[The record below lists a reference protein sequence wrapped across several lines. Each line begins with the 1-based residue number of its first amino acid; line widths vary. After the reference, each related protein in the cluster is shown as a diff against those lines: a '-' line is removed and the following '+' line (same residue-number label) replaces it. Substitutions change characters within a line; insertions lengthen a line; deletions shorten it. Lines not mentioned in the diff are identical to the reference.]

1 MKTLK
6 IGPFL
11 IFLILGLTAHWS
23 DCMGQNEKP
32 KAKNNSALG
41 IKQFHPKPATALQPL
56 SLDGVVIIQAGNY
69 DTNIPDSL
77 QFHKVRKWILWR
89 MIAEVERGRSCD
101 SLQRYQADLIQK
113 DTQLINRQDSLLE
126 LRKKEILAL
135 NQSLSVTNDLYV
147 NEIAKE
153 RLQKK
158 QVRKWKTISIVSA
171 GVLIAHFIFHQ

>member
-1 MKTLK
+1 
-6 IGPFL
+6 
-11 IFLILGLTAHWS
+11 
-23 DCMGQNEKP
+23 
-32 KAKNNSALG
+32 
-41 IKQFHPKPATALQPL
+41 
-56 SLDGVVIIQAGNY
+56 
-69 DTNIPDSL
+69 
-77 QFHKVRKWILWR
+77 
-89 MIAEVERGRSCD
+89 MIAEVEMGRSCD

-158 QVRKWKTISIVSA
+158 QVRRWKTISVVSA

>member
-1 MKTLK
+1 M
-6 IGPFL
+6 
-11 IFLILGLTAHWS
+11 
-23 DCMGQNEKP
+23 
-32 KAKNNSALG
+32 
-41 IKQFHPKPATALQPL
+41 
-56 SLDGVVIIQAGNY
+56 
-69 DTNIPDSL
+69 
-77 QFHKVRKWILWR
+77 
-89 MIAEVERGRSCD
+89 GRSCD

-113 DTQLINRQDSLLE
+113 DTQVINRQDSLLE